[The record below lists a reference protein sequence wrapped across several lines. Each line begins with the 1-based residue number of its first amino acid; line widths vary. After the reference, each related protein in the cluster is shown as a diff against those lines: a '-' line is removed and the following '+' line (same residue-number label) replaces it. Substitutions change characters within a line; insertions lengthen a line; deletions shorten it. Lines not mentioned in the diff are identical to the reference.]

1 MYTFLFY
8 FTLISNL
15 IILIV
20 FSIYNFKTII
30 KFFPSFKTKIVSFF
44 KNREKRTIISKFL
57 LVVIFLI
64 LGTFIL
70 TEYILNLKL
79 IGNSDDVG
87 KTDIKIWIGV
97 LMFLVLC
104 LVMMFRLNKVK
115 KNNFIFKVILIITII
130 QIAIIV
136 PFAFKV
142 KFSDITDLMFSNPN
156 QYSYLFTIIFP
167 ILYIS
172 MIILS
177 IYIYFVIFGNHMKWI
192 KDYEIK
198 SSIVSLLI
206 VISSFIGLSYL
217 FDIIISFDIA
227 GNEKTGYIL
236 SLAPIIIAAGS
247 LAYSFYKSKESASNG
262 KKIKKVKRVCKNGKV
277 YYRNDKSIDNDE
289 GQ

>member
-8 FTLISNL
+8 FTLILNL
-15 IILIV
+15 VVLIV

-30 KFFPSFKTKIVSFF
+30 KFFPSFKTKIVSFI
-44 KNREKRTIISKFL
+44 KNREKRTTISKFL

-79 IGNSDDVG
+79 IGDSDDVG

-115 KNNFIFKVILIITII
+115 KNNFIFKVILIIAII

-206 VISSFIGLSYL
+206 VISLSI
-217 FDIIISFDIA
+217 FSPMAFA
-227 GNEKTGYIL
+227 T
-236 SLAPIIIAAGS
+236 
-247 LAYSFYKSKESASNG
+247 
-262 KKIKKVKRVCKNGKV
+262 
-277 YYRNDKSIDNDE
+277 
-289 GQ
+289 